1 MRSLDDVQLVK
12 SQDFFVTKERVIL
25 GGLDRS
31 AIVNFVTKE
40 RFMLAAEVNNANR
53 FFVLHSWR
61 NFIGKSTLKR
71 GPGHFFL
78 WYA

>member
-1 MRSLDDVQLVK
+1 MRSLDDIQLVK

-40 RFMLAAEVNNANR
+40 RFMLAAEVNR
-53 FFVLHSWR
+53 PYFRLLWR
-61 NFIGKSTLKR
+61 NVIGK
-71 GPGHFFL
+71 
-78 WYA
+78 